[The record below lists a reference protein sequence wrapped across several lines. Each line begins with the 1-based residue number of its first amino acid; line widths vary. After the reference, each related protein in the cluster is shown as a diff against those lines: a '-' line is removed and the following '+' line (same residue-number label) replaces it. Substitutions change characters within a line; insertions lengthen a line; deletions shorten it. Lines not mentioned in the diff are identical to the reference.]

1 MILLMTVN
9 PGFGGQE
16 YIETMTNKISR
27 LRKKLNERNLNID
40 IEVDGGIKLSNAES
54 VINAGANVLVSG
66 SGIFKGNIEENIKG
80 FKAIVK
86 WCL

>member
-1 MILLMTVN
+1 MVLLMTVN

-40 IEVDGGIKLSNAES
+40 VEVDGGIKLSNAES

-86 WCL
+86 

>member
-1 MILLMTVN
+1 MTVN

>member
-1 MILLMTVN
+1 MTVN

-27 LRKKLNERNLNID
+27 LRKKLDERNLNID

-80 FKAIVK
+80 FKSIVK
-86 WCL
+86 